1 MKNLLIGIAGGT
13 GSGKTSFAREIMR
26 RFPGNE
32 IVLMDQDSYYKDLG
46 HLPLEDRRKINFD
59 HPNSV
64 DFDMLIH
71 HMRELKKGNSVK
83 KPVYDYVAHTRKPE
97 TFLNIEPRK
106 VIILEGILIF
116 VFPEL
121 RELIDIKLY
130 VDTDA
135 DVRVLR
141 RILRD
146 IHERGRALQNVID
159 QYLGQVKLMHE
170 EFVEPSKRW
179 ADLIIPEGAHNTT
192 ALDFVENRI
201 KTLLT
206 E

>member
-13 GSGKTSFAREIMR
+13 GSGKTSFAKEIMR

-64 DFDMLIH
+64 DFDTLIQN
-71 HMRELKKGNSVK
+71 MRDLKNGKPVE
-83 KPVYDYVAHTRKPE
+83 KPVYDYVAHTRKPDQ
-97 TFLNIEPRK
+97 FLKIEPRK
-106 VIILEGILIF
+106 VLILEGILIF
-116 VFPEL
+116 VVPEL
-121 RELIDIKLY
+121 RNLIDIKLY

-146 IHERGRALQNVID
+146 IHERGRDLQNVID

-179 ADLIIPEGAHNTT
+179 ADIIIPEGAHNTT

>member
-32 IVLMDQDSYYKDLG
+32 IVLMDQDSYYRDLG

-71 HMRELKKGNSVK
+71 HMQELKKGNSVK

-106 VIILEGILIF
+106 VLILEGILIF

-146 IHERGRALQNVID
+146 IHERGRDLQNVID

>member
-32 IVLMDQDSYYKDLG
+32 IVLMDQDSYYRDLG

-64 DFDMLIH
+64 DFDMLIQ
-71 HMRELKKGNSVK
+71 HMRDLKKGNPVE
-83 KPVYDYVAHTRKPE
+83 KPVYDYAAHTRKPGK
-97 TFLNIEPRK
+97 FLKIEPRK

-116 VFPEL
+116 VIPEL

-146 IHERGRALQNVID
+146 IHQRGRDLQNVID
-159 QYLGQVKLMHE
+159 QYLNQVKLMHE

-179 ADLIIPEGAHNTT
+179 AEIIIPEGAHNTT

>member
-1 MKNLLIGIAGGT
+1 MKNLLIGISGGT

-97 TFLNIEPRK
+97 TFLKIEPRK

-146 IHERGRALQNVID
+146 IHERGRDLQNVVD

>member
-1 MKNLLIGIAGGT
+1 
-13 GSGKTSFAREIMR
+13 MR

-71 HMRELKKGNSVK
+71 HMQELKKGNSVK

-106 VIILEGILIF
+106 VLILEGILIF

-146 IHERGRALQNVID
+146 IHERGRDLQNVIN

>member
-32 IVLMDQDSYYKDLG
+32 IVLMDQDFYYRDLG

-71 HMRELKKGNSVK
+71 HMQELKKGNSVK

-97 TFLNIEPRK
+97 AFLNIEPRK
-106 VIILEGILIF
+106 VLILEGILIF

-146 IHERGRALQNVID
+146 IHERGRDLQNVID

>member
-1 MKNLLIGIAGGT
+1 
-13 GSGKTSFAREIMR
+13 MR
-26 RFPGNE
+26 RFQGNE
-32 IVLMDQDSYYKDLG
+32 IVLMDQDSYYRDLG

-71 HMRELKKGNSVK
+71 HMQELKKGNSVE
-83 KPVYDYVAHTRKPE
+83 KPVYDYVAHTRKPKA
-97 TFLNIEPRK
+97 FLKIEPRK
-106 VIILEGILIF
+106 VLILEGILIF

-146 IHERGRALQNVID
+146 IHERGRGLQNVVD

>member
-32 IVLMDQDSYYKDLG
+32 IVLMDQDSYYRDLG

-71 HMRELKKGNSVK
+71 HMQELKKGNSVK

-97 TFLNIEPRK
+97 AFLNIEPRK
-106 VIILEGILIF
+106 VLILEGILIF

-146 IHERGRALQNVID
+146 IHERGRDLQNVID